1 MNRISG
7 PESGQGYCYRE
18 TLLLE
23 RAEVFWKARQFVSA
37 PLPVRYIEY
46 EPLVL
51 CLDFSASVSAALN
64 RNSKRHVSPGRR
76 RHPSLPRPPT
86 GGATEAQAG

>member
-23 RAEVFWKARQFVSA
+23 PAEVFWKARQLVSA
-37 PLPVRYIEY
+37 HVLFDTFEY

-51 CLDFSASVSAALN
+51 CLDFSASVSPAVNAI
-64 RNSKRHVSPGRR
+64 RSG
-76 RHPSLPRPPT
+76 T
-86 GGATEAQAG
+86 